1 MESII
6 AKYRFYLFLATV
18 IHKNQLKRYMNKL
31 KNIISGSGIT
41 ALLLILCSGSLSA
54 EVKPASIFT
63 DHMVLQQQADVAI
76 WGWAKNSG
84 QVTLIPSWS
93 KKKYTVKA
101 DVNGKWRLKIAT
113 PTAGGPYEMTISDG
127 TAITLKD
134 ILIGEVWFC
143 GGQSNMEMPMKG
155 FKSQPVLGSNE
166 AILKSTNAQ
175 IRLYTVPRSSI
186 TEKQDNSKPSDW
198 KTANPESVA
207 NFSATAYYFGKL
219 LSEMLQVPVGLINDS
234 YGGSTIEAWMSPEL
248 LKSFPEIKVPSKTDS
263 IKEPS
268 RTPTTLYNGMLY
280 PVMGYGIR
288 GAIWYQGESNQT
300 RPDRYEDLFPAMVKE
315 WRTVWGMAEFPFYYA
330 QIAPYTYVKPADIKT
345 AGKMNSAFIRDAQ
358 RKSLAKIP
366 NSGMAVLMDIG
377 EERSIHPANKEK
389 GGLRLAYL
397 ALGNTYGIKGFA
409 AASPDYE
416 AMSVKD
422 GAAQIR
428 FTNTPNGLTSFGKT
442 LSLFEVAGADQVFH
456 PAKAKVSGS
465 SITVSSEA
473 VPVPVAVRYAFK
485 DFVVGDLYS
494 NEGLPV
500 SSFRTDNW
508 DQ

>member
-1 MESII
+1 M
-6 AKYRFYLFLATV
+6 K
-18 IHKNQLKRYMNKL
+18 KL
-31 KNIISGSGIT
+31 KYIISGSAIT
-41 ALLLILCSGSLSA
+41 ALLIALCAGSSFA
-54 EVKPASIFT
+54 EVKPVSIFT
-63 DHMVLQQQADVAI
+63 DHMVLQQQTNVAI
-76 WGWAKNSG
+76 WGWAKSNS
-84 QVTLIPSWS
+84 QVTLIPSWD

-101 DVNGKWRLKIAT
+101 DANGKWKLKIAT
-113 PTAGGPYEMTISDG
+113 PKAGGPYEMTMSDG
-127 TAITLKD
+127 TALTLKD

-166 AILKSTNAQ
+166 AILKSGNSQ

-186 TEKQDNSKPSDW
+186 TEKQDNSKPSNW
-198 KTANPESVA
+198 KTAAPESVA
-207 NFSATAYYFGKL
+207 SFSATAYYFGKL

-248 LKSFPEIKVPSKTDS
+248 LKSFPEVKIPSKTDS
-263 IKEPS
+263 IKEVS

-300 RPDRYEDLFPAMVKE
+300 RADRYEDLFPAMVKE
-315 WRTVWGMAEFPFYYA
+315 WRNAWGMGEFPFYYA
-330 QIAPYTYVKPADIKT
+330 QIAPFAYLKPSEIQT

-358 RKSLAKIP
+358 RKSMTKIP

-377 EERSIHPANKEK
+377 EEWNIHPANKEK

-397 ALGNTYGIKGFA
+397 ALGNTYGIKGFGY
-409 AASPDYE
+409 ASPDFE
-416 AMSVKD
+416 SMTVKE
-422 GAAQIR
+422 GVAQIK
-428 FTNTPNGLTSFGKT
+428 FTNVPNGLTSFGKT
-442 LSLFEVAGADQVFH
+442 LSLFEVAGADKVFH
-456 PAKAKVSGS
+456 PAKAVVSGS
-465 SITVSSEA
+465 SITVSSEV
-473 VPVPVAVRYAFK
+473 VPTPVAVRYAFK

-500 SSFRTDNW
+500 SSFRTDDWN
-508 DQ
+508 Q